1 MGSSVLKGSRSTK
14 EVEDF
19 AARIFNARKK
29 RQRAHHE
36 STRRTSGQLM
46 QHEDES
52 KHDTVG
58 DPEHAEESKHDTD
71 TVGTKI
77 VDDEDLAL
85 LEAMEMEDSDNEDSS
100 DGSGIDAD
108 IA

>member
-1 MGSSVLKGSRSTK
+1 
-14 EVEDF
+14 
-19 AARIFNARKK
+19 
-29 RQRAHHE
+29 
-36 STRRTSGQLM
+36 M

>member
-1 MGSSVLKGSRSTK
+1 ML
-14 EVEDF
+14 
-19 AARIFNARKK
+19 
-29 RQRAHHE
+29 
-36 STRRTSGQLM
+36 

-58 DPEHAEESKHDTD
+58 EYAEESKHDTD
-71 TVGTKI
+71 TVGKHTTSPPSEPSTI
-77 VDDEDLAL
+77 QEGILNVDDEDLEL